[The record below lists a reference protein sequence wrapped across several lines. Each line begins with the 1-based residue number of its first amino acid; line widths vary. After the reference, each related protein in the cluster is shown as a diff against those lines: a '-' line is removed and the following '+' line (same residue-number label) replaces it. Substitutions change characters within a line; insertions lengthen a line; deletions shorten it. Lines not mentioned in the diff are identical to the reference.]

1 MRWNA
6 GIIFPSVL
14 QNMDTLFQDLS
25 ATFPAFEQLDVI
37 TIIVVVFVIQFIRVT
52 AIEYRLS
59 NIVQKIQ
66 RHSVE
71 LNNETTMIESIGSK
85 MDDLNDFI
93 RNKVQL
99 KKDK

>member
-1 MRWNA
+1 
-6 GIIFPSVL
+6 
-14 QNMDTLFQDLS
+14 MDTLFQDLS

-71 LNNETTMIESIGSK
+71 LNTETTMIESIGSK

>member
-1 MRWNA
+1 
-6 GIIFPSVL
+6 
-14 QNMDTLFQDLS
+14 MDTIIQNFS
-25 ATFPAFEQLDVI
+25 AAFPAFEQLDVL
-37 TIIVVVFVIQFIRVT
+37 TFIIVAFVIQFIRVT

-59 NIVQKIQ
+59 NIVKKIH
-66 RHSVE
+66 RHSAA
-71 LNNETTMIESIGSK
+71 LSTETTMIESIGNK